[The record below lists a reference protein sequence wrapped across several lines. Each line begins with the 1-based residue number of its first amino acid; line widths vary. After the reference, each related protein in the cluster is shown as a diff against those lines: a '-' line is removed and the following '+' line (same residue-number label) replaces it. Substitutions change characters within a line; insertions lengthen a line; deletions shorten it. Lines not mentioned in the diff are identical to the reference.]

1 MVGAHPA
8 LGELIAQEVLKLGLL
23 QDALT
28 LSNGFEQL
36 LEFQSAHCS
45 SRLYLWAPPLLFRIR
60 FLTLIPV
67 VLHYHL
73 DCFGTICG

>member
-28 LSNGFEQL
+28 LSNGFEQTWI
-36 LEFQSAHCS
+36 ATRC
-45 SRLYLWAPPLLFRIR
+45 ID
-60 FLTLIPV
+60 V
-67 VLHYHL
+67 VKW
-73 DCFGTICG
+73 I